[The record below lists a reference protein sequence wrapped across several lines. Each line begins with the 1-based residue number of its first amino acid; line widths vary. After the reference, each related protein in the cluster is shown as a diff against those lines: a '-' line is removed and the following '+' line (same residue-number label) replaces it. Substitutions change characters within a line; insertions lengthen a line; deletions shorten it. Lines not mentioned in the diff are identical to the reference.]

1 MKFFNQFKKQGSFGF
16 SSCLDMANAIIKNI
30 DDAENDAI
38 EKIDLAQIGKGD
50 PLKSGY
56 FLNIT
61 LKDSFIEKQI
71 SGINNLD

>member
-1 MKFFNQFKKQGSFGF
+1 
-16 SSCLDMANAIIKNI
+16 MANAIIKNI